1 MDLVHMTTDRA
12 TEAAGWMLTSLGVI
26 TSTATQE
33 WTLAVGTS
41 ALGIGLLGAK
51 FFIEAKRSW
60 ANSRAIDREDEIAAL
75 KHEITILHL
84 RADEAAEQSRLHRE
98 QSVER
103 ATVLQSEID
112 RTRGQLAQAE
122 AQIED
127 VRAKSSDSITIRIPS
142 PPETAQPGGGD
153 PK

>member
-1 MDLVHMTTDRA
+1 MTTDRA
-12 TEAAGWMLTSLGVI
+12 TEAAGWTLTSMGVV
-26 TSTATQE
+26 TSTAMQE
-33 WTLAVGTS
+33 WTLAIGT
-41 ALGIGLLGAK
+41 ALAGLVILA
-51 FFIEAKRSW
+51 INCLLRIKRGR
-60 ANSRAIDREDEIAAL
+60 ADARAIDRESEIAAL
-75 KHEITILHL
+75 RHEITILHL

-98 QSVER
+98 QSQER

-127 VRAKSSDSITIRIPS
+127 VRARSSDSITIRIPS
-142 PPETAQPGGGD
+142 QPETAQPGGGD